1 MPRLGKVETNDLE
14 DCDQESRY
22 NVLSMRA
29 STPGRSTYPSRRMGG
44 GSTDNVTLDRRHIQE
59 GNRGTLRREEMAIIF
74 TDGAAEL
81 LALLASSQLGRLPM
95 PWQQRNGSFV
105 FVCFAVCKFVCCRC
119 LPGLSESSESSCF
132 QKVAPKNGAQQ
143 DQRSSVHLA
152 SAPYLIIVADES
164 ISWPVNEKEL
174 PYHLHRIRSEILAT
188 LLSS

>member
-1 MPRLGKVETNDLE
+1 MPRLGKVETNCLE

-29 STPGRSTYPSRRMGG
+29 STTGRSTYPSRRMGG

-74 TDGAAEL
+74 TDGAAGL

-105 FVCFAVCKFVCCRC
+105 FAVLQFASLSVVVACQVDLSRVSRVASKKL
-119 LPGLSESSESSCF
+119 LPKTEHNSTTRPTF
-132 QKVAPKNGAQQ
+132 IW
-143 DQRSSVHLA
+143 HL
-152 SAPYLIIVADES
+152 LICS
-164 ISWPVNEKEL
+164 IS
-174 PYHLHRIRSEILAT
+174 HHHRR
-188 LLSS
+188 